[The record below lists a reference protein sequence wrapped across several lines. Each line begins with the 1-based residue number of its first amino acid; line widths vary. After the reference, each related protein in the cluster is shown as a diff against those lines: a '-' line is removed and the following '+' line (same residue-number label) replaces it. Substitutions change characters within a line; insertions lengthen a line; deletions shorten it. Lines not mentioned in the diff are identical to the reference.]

1 MARAGKEGTPVFLV
15 GGKPEVL
22 AQTEAKL
29 RTQWNVNIVGSQDG
43 YFTPEQRQALFAR
56 IHASGAK
63 IVTVAMGSPKQELL
77 MRDCRE
83 VHPHAL
89 YMGWAGPMMCLL
101 VTSNA
106 LQKYG
111 RTWDWSGCIV
121 CFLNRGVLPARC
133 ACCAI
138 FAGTILAISNSP
150 F

>member
-1 MARAGKEGTPVFLV
+1 M
-15 GGKPEVL
+15 
-22 AQTEAKL
+22 
-29 RTQWNVNIVGSQDG
+29 GSEDG

-89 YMGWAGPMMCLL
+89 YMGVGGTYDVFTGHVKRA
-101 VTSNA
+101 
-106 LQKYG
+106 QKYG